1 MQSDQQA
8 HALDLVWGADAIG
21 KAIGRSERQAKHMLS
36 RGEIPGR
43 KVNGRWVASLT
54 RLRAYFEGE
63 ADHAA

>member
-1 MQSDQQA
+1 MNSAEVTAQP
-8 HALDLVWGADAIG
+8 LDLVWGADAIG

-54 RLRAYFEGE
+54 RLRAFFGE
-63 ADHAA
+63 MADA